1 MPPPKVI
8 GWTSRRR
15 KIDSVGIF
23 ERVVGRRPSSVA
35 SATVV
40 DMAKPTTPEASDRLG
55 NLLPTD
61 PSAEDVERQAD
72 RLQIVPDFRLSS
84 ETVNR
89 VPFDDLEQRR
99 LRALGR

>member
-1 MPPPKVI
+1 
-8 GWTSRRR
+8 
-15 KIDSVGIF
+15 
-23 ERVVGRRPSSVA
+23 VA
-35 SATVV
+35 DV
-40 DMAKPTTPEASDRLG
+40 AKPTTPEASDRLD